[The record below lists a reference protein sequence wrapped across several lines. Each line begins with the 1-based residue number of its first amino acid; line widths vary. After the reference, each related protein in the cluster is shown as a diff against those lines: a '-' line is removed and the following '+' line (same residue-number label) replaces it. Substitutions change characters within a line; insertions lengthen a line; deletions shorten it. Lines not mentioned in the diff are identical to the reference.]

1 MPSKLTRAALLL
13 TCFFLSSTCEAQVNP
28 AVKTHAYEMDV
39 IGGIPGGPPGV
50 GAPARQTRHVIFLET
65 APSAQFSVEGVWMN
79 GKFHSVETATKKP
92 PVRFDSPV
100 KLAQD
105 DKSVAVP
112 ATTNTVTEIVVK
124 DPAPGQDAGCGHG
137 PDARRAPGRG
147 PVELSGET
155 GSRAHQEV
163 REAGPHLHE
172 VTAVTATGC
181 SATRRVR
188 RWQRRSSSRR
198 HESPARRR

>member
-65 APSAQFSVEGVWMN
+65 APSAHFSVEGVWMN
-79 GKFHSVETATKKP
+79 GKFHSVETATKQP

-105 DKSVAVP
+105 DKNVAVP

-124 DPAPGQDAGCGHG
+124 DPAQDKT
-137 PDARRAPGRG
+137 PDAATARMLGEHQAVVQLNYQGK
-147 PVELSGET
+147 PVLVPIKKFEK
-155 GSRAHQEV
+155 RD
-163 REAGPHLHE
+163 PIYMK
-172 VTAVTATGC
+172 
-181 SATRRVR
+181 
-188 RWQRRSSSRR
+188 
-198 HESPARRR
+198 